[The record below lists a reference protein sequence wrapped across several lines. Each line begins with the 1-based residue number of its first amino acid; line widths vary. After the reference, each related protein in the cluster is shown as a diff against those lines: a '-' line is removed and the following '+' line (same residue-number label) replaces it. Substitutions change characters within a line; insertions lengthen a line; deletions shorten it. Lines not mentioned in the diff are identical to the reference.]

1 MQEYSVG
8 QPKSTHF
15 SRYLKPLGEI
25 IYNCVT
31 IDKFWNINEGTK
43 PCIHMPVMETTHLK
57 TNIVEK

>member
-31 IDKFWNINEGTK
+31 IDKFSNINEGTN
-43 PCIHMPVMETTHLK
+43 PCIHMSVMQTIHLQTK
-57 TNIVEK
+57 IISK